1 MVDLTPF
8 IVLVLIAVLV
18 VIGARRLRIPY
29 TIALVFLGFGIGIL
43 GAFTGFDPF
52 GPSVRTLFTPNLFFD
67 LLLPPIVF
75 EAALNVRYQLLARQA
90 GLILFLA
97 FLGVLFIT
105 FFTGA
110 LVAYLTALPI
120 TAALLLAAILSPTD
134 PIAIVD
140 LFRHLKVPEGL
151 ATIVEGESLLN
162 DAVGVILFVVL
173 LGLIAT
179 GASSPVAAAAQF
191 GWLTAG
197 GVAVGLAVAGSVY
210 LLHRHLHDRAVETAL
225 SVVAAYGAFLLAESL
240 GASGIIACTI
250 AGIAVGTW
258 VAPRA
263 MEPEVQ
269 ETVRAFWSV
278 VVYVAT
284 SVIFLSMGLLFSGVH
299 LLDYVGLILV
309 VTVVMTLG
317 RAVFVYLHHPLAS
330 SGRARLPTTWYNV
343 ITISGIR
350 GAIPVVLAL
359 SLYSSPSGLAAPTLQ
374 TIVATVFGVAFVSI
388 VAGNL
393 IAEWYV
399 QRVFRPAVRP
409 WSDGADPP
417 TGGGGSSGPPEPR
430 GGSG

>member
-1 MVDLTPF
+1 MVDLTPL
-8 IVLVLIAVLV
+8 IVLVLIAVIV
-18 VIGARRLRIPY
+18 VIAARRLRVPY

-43 GAFTGFDPF
+43 GAVTGFAPF
-52 GPSVRTLFTPNLFFD
+52 QTSVRTLFTPNLFFD

-75 EAALNVRYQLLARQA
+75 EAALNVRYRLLARQA

-105 FFTGA
+105 LFTGV
-110 LVAYLTALPI
+110 LVAYLTALPL

-151 ATIVEGESLLN
+151 ATIVESESLLN

-179 GASSPVAAAAQF
+179 GSTSPIAAAAQF
-191 GWLTAG
+191 GWLTIG
-197 GVAVGLAVAGSVY
+197 GIAVGLGVAGSVY

-225 SVVAAYGAFLLAESL
+225 SVVAAYGSFLLAESL

-263 MEPEVQ
+263 MDPEVQ

-299 LLDYVGLILV
+299 LLDYVGLIVVITLV
-309 VTVVMTLG
+309 MSLG
-317 RAVFVYLHHPLAS
+317 RAAFVYLHRPLAS
-330 SGRARLPTTWYNV
+330 ARRARLPTSWYNV

-359 SLYSSPSGLAAPTLQ
+359 SLYTSPSGLSAPTLQ
-374 TIVATVFGVAFVSI
+374 TIVASVFGVAFVSI

-399 QRVFRPAVRP
+399 TRVFRPAPQP
-409 WSDGADPP
+409 WGE
-417 TGGGGSSGPPEPR
+417 GGGSPPANGSPAESSTDRPR
-430 GGSG
+430 